1 MKRFVALFLICVL
14 LLPGLG
20 TAEALDYTVAEKLV
34 KQLAAGSGFSGV
46 VTLEADTELFATL
59 KPIVLDVDYIFVRPE
74 EVSLGEHRVDAA
86 LMDGE
91 TVLTQAH
98 ARLLNGDAAFQAD
111 VVSPDWYA
119 LSGTSE
125 AEEPMQH
132 SAIVPTAAAIL
143 TALQTTKGMDKEVDA
158 ALKATLES
166 FITRIDIWIEGYR
179 QSAELDKLEDGT
191 TTMAVDYVIPASAV
205 KSQLKQ
211 LLYELFSDRDTLAFL
226 QLALGDDLG
235 LYLNPLLKDWYFDCI
250 DALPLESALTISRV
264 FSMKGETL
272 SLQLSLPMYS
282 SDYGAMTV
290 SYERTSGAK
299 DDLPDENVVTL
310 QSAVQNVSLT
320 WQEYSSMTGVDVMQG
335 SLKAE
340 GENELDA
347 AFTLRQEVLE
357 SRDADDRE
365 VYEYNAS
372 LTLSPA
378 DGSFDETEMVLS
390 SRFASEERKSAATEI
405 SATLTVSSANEAVEM
420 TLEGVSRKKWE
431 PEEIPLPV
439 ENPDW
444 KALLPGAGVRTLAV
458 LADYI
463 TLPESQT
470 ADTAE

>member
-158 ALKATLES
+158 A
-166 FITRIDIWIEGYR
+166 R
-179 QSAELDKLEDGT
+179 
-191 TTMAVDYVIPASAV
+191 P
-205 KSQLKQ
+205 
-211 LLYELFSDRDTLAFL
+211 
-226 QLALGDDLG
+226 
-235 LYLNPLLKDWYFDCI
+235 
-250 DALPLESALTISRV
+250 
-264 FSMKGETL
+264 
-272 SLQLSLPMYS
+272 
-282 SDYGAMTV
+282 
-290 SYERTSGAK
+290 
-299 DDLPDENVVTL
+299 
-310 QSAVQNVSLT
+310 
-320 WQEYSSMTGVDVMQG
+320 DVM
-335 SLKAE
+335 
-340 GENELDA
+340 
-347 AFTLRQEVLE
+347 
-357 SRDADDRE
+357 
-365 VYEYNAS
+365 
-372 LTLSPA
+372 
-378 DGSFDETEMVLS
+378 
-390 SRFASEERKSAATEI
+390 I
-405 SATLTVSSANEAVEM
+405 
-420 TLEGVSRKKWE
+420 
-431 PEEIPLPV
+431 
-439 ENPDW
+439 
-444 KALLPGAGVRTLAV
+444 
-458 LADYI
+458 
-463 TLPESQT
+463 
-470 ADTAE
+470 